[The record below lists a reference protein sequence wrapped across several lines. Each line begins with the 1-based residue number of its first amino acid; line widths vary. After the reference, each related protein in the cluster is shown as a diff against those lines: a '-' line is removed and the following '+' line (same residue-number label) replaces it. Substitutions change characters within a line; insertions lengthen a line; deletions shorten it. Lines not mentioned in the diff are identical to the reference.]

1 MLRGGHLSRA
11 CEYMPNGKVTEY
23 ADDMQMGVIKTPD
36 EQRFIFAKL
45 DWASQD
51 VGPAAGMDVS
61 FDHVGPSAKK
71 IIIIE
76 PGKT

>member
-1 MLRGGHLSRA
+1 
-11 CEYMPNGKVTEY
+11 MPNGKVTEY
-23 ADDMQMGVIKTPD
+23 ADDMEMGVIKTPD

-45 DWASQD
+45 DWAS
-51 VGPAAGMDVS
+51 PNIRPMAGMDVV
-61 FDHVGPSAKK
+61 FDTAGPSAKK